1 MVDFMDLDWS
11 FTSNGTSR
19 KLIVLLHGLEGNAQR
34 PYITGTA
41 KYFNQRGYDACA
53 VNFRSCSGVTNLLYQ
68 SYHSGVTNDLA
79 EIFRHISTKKY
90 NIVVA
95 KGFSLGGNVLLK
107 YLGEERQHP
116 SIIKAAV
123 GVSVPCDLYGSM
135 IKLHQW
141 YNLPYAIRFRKNLI
155 DKLRLKQSS
164 FPDYISDELL
174 EKIETLRDFDELYTS
189 KAHGF
194 DNALDYYTKCS
205 SLSVLHNINIPTLI
219 LNAANDS
226 FLSSSCYPISIAKE
240 HKTLFL
246 ETTEY
251 GGHVGFYDIQNTYY
265 NEKRSFHFVEEIAG
279 LSAE

>member
-1 MVDFMDLDWS
+1 M
-11 FTSNGTSR
+11 N
-19 KLIVLLHGLEGNAQR
+19 
-34 PYITGTA
+34 
-41 KYFNQRGYDACA
+41 
-53 VNFRSCSGVTNLLYQ
+53 
-68 SYHSGVTNDLA
+68 
-79 EIFRHISTKKY
+79 
-90 NIVVA
+90 
-95 KGFSLGGNVLLK
+95 
-107 YLGEERQHP
+107 
-116 SIIKAAV
+116 
-123 GVSVPCDLYGSM
+123 
-135 IKLHQW
+135 
-141 YNLPYAIRFRKNLI
+141 
-155 DKLRLKQSS
+155 
-164 FPDYISDELL
+164 LL

-265 NEKRSFHFVEEIAG
+265 NEKRSFHFVEEIARVIRRIIC
-279 LSAE
+279 SFMT